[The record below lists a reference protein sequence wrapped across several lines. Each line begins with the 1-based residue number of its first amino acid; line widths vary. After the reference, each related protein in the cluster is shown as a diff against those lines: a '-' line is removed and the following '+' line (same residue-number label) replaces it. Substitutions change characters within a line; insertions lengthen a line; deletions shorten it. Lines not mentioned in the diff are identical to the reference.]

1 MFEKRSLVG
10 AAAWLTSVLI
20 LPSCVGTELVAHR
33 DHPANP
39 TASAGDLPATIGLLS
54 DFDAEPSADSHDSH
68 AGHGSSSSHEHD
80 STADDSSHTH
90 DSVSPA
96 SPSDGNAAPAVR
108 YTCPMH
114 PEIVRGEPGT
124 CPKCGMKLVPK
135 GKDPK

>member
-1 MFEKRSLVG
+1 MLNKRSLVG
-10 AAAWLTSVLI
+10 AVARLTFALI
-20 LPSCVGTELVAHR
+20 LPSCVGTELVAHG

-39 TASAGDLPATIGLLS
+39 TASAGELPAISGLLA
-54 DFDAEPSADSHDSH
+54 DFDAEPSAASHDSH
-68 AGHGSSSSHEHD
+68 AGHGSSSSHQHGSTTED
-80 STADDSSHTH
+80 STPTH

-96 SPSDGNAAPAVR
+96 SPSDGGDAPAVR

-135 GKDPK
+135 TKDRK